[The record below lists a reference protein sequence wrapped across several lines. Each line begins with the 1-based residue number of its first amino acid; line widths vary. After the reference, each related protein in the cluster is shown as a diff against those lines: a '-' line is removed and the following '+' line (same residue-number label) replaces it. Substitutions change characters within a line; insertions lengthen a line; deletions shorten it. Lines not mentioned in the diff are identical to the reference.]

1 MLPGFFW
8 PIPSKPNIKL
18 KTLLLEKGMTQR
30 DLAYATGLDE
40 GTVSKAIRHSITT
53 PEIREAIGDY
63 LDVEQSE
70 IFDQRG
76 Y

>member
-1 MLPGFFW
+1 
-8 PIPSKPNIKL
+8 
-18 KTLLLEKGMTQR
+18 MTQR